1 VEALI
6 SQIVGDEPE
15 DVLLASAPE
24 LVERASTGAPAA

>member
-6 SQIVGDEPE
+6 AQIEGDEPE

-24 LVERASTGAPAA
+24 LIERASTGPPAA